1 MLFDMA
7 YNSEG
12 GFTWSE
18 LYTMPIWMRRFYFD
32 KLHEA
37 KKAEAEEIKKSQ
49 RKK

>member
-1 MLFDMA
+1 MA

-32 KLHEA
+32 KLQEA
-37 KKAEAEEIKKSQ
+37 KKAEREEIEKSKR